1 LSHPTIQFFRCRAKQ
16 ISPWRRQDVSVKK
29 HPQLAEHPKRVRA
42 ARCFQNRRRAPTIP
56 VHREATVK
64 MPSRRRFLG
73 TAAATAVMPLVGVS
87 LAPAEQRMILNDA
100 SRLSPTPVARHVTLS
115 KPGTDELIAR
125 IRAELKEAAVAR
137 RPVAASVA
145 RHSMGGQSLPRDG
158 TAITLDG
165 GPLELDTVA
174 KTYRTSAGNRWSDVI
189 RMLDPKGFSPSVM
202 QSNSDFGVG
211 STFCVNAHG
220 WPVPHGPFGSTVRAI
235 RMVLPDGT
243 LIQCSRRENAE
254 LFGLAM
260 GGYGL
265 FGIIVELDVAMEPNV
280 LLEPRF
286 ERMGPERFAA
296 EFIRAIDSDR
306 ALAMAYGRMS
316 VSRKNFFDDA
326 LMVSYR
332 PVAAQPASLEPATSS
347 GKLTGFENAI
357 YRAQTGW
364 EAAKGLRWFV
374 EARLGPA
381 VTGSRATRN
390 SLMAEPVINLAQ
402 KDLRRTDILH
412 EYFVAPERFGEFL
425 VACRDIIPKS
435 RAEFLNVTLRYV
447 AEDKTPSLAIAPVRR
462 IAAVMSFSQEVT
474 PEGEIDM
481 MQTTEALIDRV
492 TAIGG
497 AFYLPYR
504 LHARRDQVEKAYP
517 AVPAFVAAKR
527 HYDPGLMFRN
537 AMWDTYF
544 A

>member
-1 LSHPTIQFFRCRAKQ
+1 
-16 ISPWRRQDVSVKK
+16 
-29 HPQLAEHPKRVRA
+29 
-42 ARCFQNRRRAPTIP
+42 
-56 VHREATVK
+56 
-64 MPSRRRFLG
+64 MPSRRTFLRA
-73 TAAATAVMPLVGVS
+73 AAATAVMPFARIPRAAAVT
-87 LAPAEQRMILNDA
+87 RTILNDA
-100 SRLSPTPVARHVTLS
+100 SRLSPTPVTKHVILS
-115 KPGTDELIAR
+115 KPAANDLIER
-125 IRAELKEAAVAR
+125 IRAELKEAAAAKR
-137 RPVAASVA
+137 TVAASVA

-165 GPLELDTVA
+165 GPLEMDTTA

-189 RMLDPKGFSPSVM
+189 RILDPKGFSPAVM

-220 WPVPHGPFGSTVRAI
+220 WPVPHGPFGTTVNAI
-235 RMVLPDGT
+235 RMVLADGT
-243 LIQCSRRENAE
+243 LIQCSRTENAD

-265 FGIIVELDVAMEPNV
+265 FGIIVELDVEMTPNL
-280 LLEPRF
+280 LLEPKF
-286 ERMGPERFAA
+286 ERMAPEKFA
-296 EFIRAIDSDR
+296 EQFVRTIDTDH
-306 ALAMAYGRMS
+306 AVAMAYGRMS
-316 VSRKNFFDDA
+316 VSRKKFFDDS
-326 LMVSYR
+326 LMVTYR
-332 PVAAQPASLEPATSS
+332 PVTNQPPSLPAVTSS
-347 GKLTGFENAI
+347 SKLTGLFDDI

-364 EAAKGLRWFV
+364 ESAKNLRWLI
-374 EARLGPA
+374 ESKIGPT
-381 VTGSRATRN
+381 VTGGRATRN

-402 KDLRRTDILH
+402 TDMRRTDILH
-412 EYFVAPERFGEFL
+412 EYFVAPERFGEF
-425 VACRDIIPKS
+425 VAACRDIIPKS
-435 RAEFLNVTLRYV
+435 KAEFLNVTLRYV
-447 AEDKTPSLAIAPVRR
+447 AEDKTPTLTIAPARR

-517 AVPAFVAAKR
+517 SVSAFVAAKR
-527 HYDPGLMFRN
+527 HYDPNLLFRN
-537 AMWDTYF
+537 AMWDAYF

>member
-1 LSHPTIQFFRCRAKQ
+1 
-16 ISPWRRQDVSVKK
+16 
-29 HPQLAEHPKRVRA
+29 
-42 ARCFQNRRRAPTIP
+42 
-56 VHREATVK
+56 
-64 MPSRRRFLG
+64 MPSRRAFLQA
-73 TAAATAVMPLVGVS
+73 AAATIAVPFAGVPR
-87 LAPAEQRMILNDA
+87 LRATQRIILNDA
-100 SRLSPTPVARHVTLS
+100 SRLSPTPVVKHLTIS
-115 KPGTDELIAR
+115 KAPLNDLVGR
-125 IRAELKEAAVAR
+125 IRAELKEAAASK

-158 TAITLDG
+158 TAISLDG
-165 GPLELDTVA
+165 GPLEMDTA
-174 KTYRTSAGNRWSDVI
+174 AQTYRTSAANRWADVI
-189 RMLDPKGFSPSVM
+189 RILDPKGFSPAVM

-220 WPVPHGPFGSTVRAI
+220 WPVPHGPFGSTVKAI
-235 RMVLPDGT
+235 RMVLADGT
-243 LIQCSRRENAE
+243 LIQCSRNENAE

-265 FGIIVELDVAMEPNV
+265 FGIIVELDVEMTPNL

-286 ERMGPERFAA
+286 ERMSPERFADQ
-296 EFIRAIDSDR
+296 FVRTVNTDHSVT
-306 ALAMAYGRMS
+306 MAYGRMS

-326 LMVSYR
+326 LMVTYR
-332 PVAAQPASLEPATSS
+332 PAADQRASLPTVTSS
-347 GKLTGFENAI
+347 GKLTGFQDRI

-364 EAAKGLRWFV
+364 ETAKGLRWLI
-374 EARLGPA
+374 ESRIGPA
-381 VTGSRATRN
+381 ITGGRATRN

-402 KDLRRTDILH
+402 TDMRRTDILH
-412 EYFVAPERFGEFL
+412 EYFVAPERFGEF
-425 VACRDIIPKS
+425 VTACRDIIPKS
-435 RAEFLNVTLRYV
+435 RSEFLNVTLRYV
-447 AEDKTPSLAIAPVRR
+447 AEDNTPVLSIAPVRR

-492 TAIGG
+492 VAIGG

-517 AVPAFVAAKR
+517 AASSFVAAKR
-527 HYDPGLMFRN
+527 RYDPGLLFRN
-537 AMWDTYF
+537 AMWDAYF